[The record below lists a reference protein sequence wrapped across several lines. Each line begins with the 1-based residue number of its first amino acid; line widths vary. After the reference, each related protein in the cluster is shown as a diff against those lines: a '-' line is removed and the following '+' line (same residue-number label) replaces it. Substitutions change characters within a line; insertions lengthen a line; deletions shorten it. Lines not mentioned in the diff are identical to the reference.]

1 MKIKSLLLCFCAVI
15 LAFVTGCAS
24 KGKTNKEVASEFD
37 EFKNSLPPAEWV
49 EVGMP
54 ALDSVGALSA
64 QLYNDTYVTMME
76 YINAADNHRY
86 YVMLL
91 NDVEAV
97 KKEAEKKN
105 EKLDDETAVQKVLND
120 CAEQDKTRAEQDKLM
135 PRVIEGYNA
144 VQALQ
149 PANKIATLIPLIARI
164 AETAATA
171 KNLPNEV
178 KAAAGNPMQAAKM
191 VKSAQNVISQ
201 LVKTAKMANWTKDQ
215 YDRNQEFKKYMQ
227 SEKK

>member
-37 EFKNSLPPAEWV
+37 EFKKSLPPAEWV

-105 EKLDDETAVQKVLND
+105 EKLDDEAAVQKVLND

>member
-24 KGKTNKEVASEFD
+24 DKSNKTAKEVASEFD

-54 ALDSVGALSA
+54 ALDSIGALSA
-64 QLYNDTYVTMME
+64 QLYKDTYVLMME
-76 YINAADNHRY
+76 YIDATENNRA
-86 YVMLL
+86 YVTLMNTAKDLEEKEGL
-91 NDVEAV
+91 DGEA
-97 KKEAEKKN
+97 
-105 EKLDDETAVQKVLND
+105 AVQKAFGLI
-120 CAEQDKTRAEQDKLM
+120 AEADKVRAEGKDPLYPQAVD
-135 PRVIEGYNA
+135 GYNA
-144 VQALQ
+144 VQALE
-149 PANKIATLIPLIARI
+149 PANKIASLIPLIARI

-201 LVKTAKMANWTKDQ
+201 LGKTAKMANWTKLQ
-215 YDRNQEFKKYMQ
+215 YERVKKAKKEGD
-227 SEKK
+227 EKKN